1 MFRYFKGEPS
11 EFVIHTAGGRL
22 RREGPGLSFL
32 YFTPPASIAVVP
44 TTTIDVSFIFN
55 EVTRNFQAITLQGQ
69 LTYKVHEPRRT
80 AALLDF
86 TIDPRTRAYKKKDPE
101 KLGQRIV
108 NLAQAS
114 TQRVVRAMDLDQ
126 ALRAEALDRTVADE
140 LGRDPELLGLGVVV
154 LSFHFLAVKPTP
166 ETGKALEAEF
176 RESLLRKADE
186 AIYARRAAAVEQERK
201 IKENE
206 LATAT
211 ALEEQ
216 RQGLLA
222 LQATNA
228 EQEALY
234 KAKAMEIE
242 LGPFTRVEPR
252 LLMALAFR
260 QLGTNAAKIGTLTI
274 TPDLLTSLLGG
285 GTGGGGGGERA

>member
-11 EFVIHTAGGRL
+11 EFVIHSAGGKV
-22 RREGPGLSFL
+22 RREGPGLSFF

-55 EVTRNFQAITLQGQ
+55 EVTRNFQAITIQGQ
-69 LTYKVHEPRRT
+69 LTYKVHEPRKT
-80 AALLDF
+80 AGLLDF
-86 TIDPRTRAYKKKDPE
+86 TIEPSTRAYKKKDPE
-101 KLGQRIV
+101 RLGQRIV

-114 TQRVVRAMDLDQ
+114 TQQVVRRLDLDA
-126 ALRAEALDRTVADE
+126 ALRAEDLDRSVAQG
-140 LGRDPELLGLGVVV
+140 LASDPELQALGVVV

-186 AIYARRAAAVEQERK
+186 AIYARRAGAVEQERK

-216 RQGLLA
+216 RKALLS
-222 LQATNA
+222 LQAQNA

-234 KAKAMEIE
+234 KARAMEIE

-260 QLGTNAAKIGTLTI
+260 QLGANAEKIGNLTI
-274 TPDLLTSLLGG
+274 TPDLLAALLGG
-285 GTGGGGGGERA
+285 AKA